1 MERESREPDGA
12 GGYPVP
18 SLQSL
23 PALILVPS
31 LELGR
36 TGLLVELLHD
46 HACRAEADGG
56 FVFTLSQQD
65 GRLAG
70 FGFVFEVAEGLVV
83 LAQVGE
89 RDESSHGG
97 QSPGWEMEPESSS
110 CQHCAELF
118 QDSACP
124 ELLWPS
130 VTRPQGWGLQLSPAG
145 LL

>member
-1 MERESREPDGA
+1 M
-12 GGYPVP
+12 
-18 SLQSL
+18 
-23 PALILVPS
+23 
-31 LELGR
+31 
-36 TGLLVELLHD
+36 T
-46 HACRAEADGG
+46 
-56 FVFTLSQQD
+56 T
-65 GRLAG
+65 LAG
-70 FGFVFEVAEGLVV
+70 LKQMEGLCSHWHGRMDAWLGLV
-83 LAQVGE
+83 QVGE